1 MRQAG
6 KDVAMITIRHERTAD
21 VDAREAL
28 LDCACGTERTTKSSE
43 RLREGRLPSN
53 GLSFIATDAGQV
65 VGTVR
70 LWDIS
75 AGPDRPALLL
85 GPLAVD
91 PGWQKLGVGKAL
103 MKRALQAVRRRG
115 HRAVLL
121 VGDAPY
127 YGRFGFTAA
136 KTGGLWMPGA
146 YEKHRLLGLELMPG
160 ALDGARGLIGA
171 TGQTQPKPEMRV
183 LVARHTAAQSVG
195 QAIGQVGGLSHAA

>member
-1 MRQAG
+1 
-6 KDVAMITIRHERTAD
+6 MITIRHERTAD
-21 VDAREAL
+21 FDAREAL
-28 LDCACGTERTTKSSE
+28 LDCAFGEARTMKTSE

-53 GLSFIATDAGQV
+53 GLSFIATDDGQV
-65 VGTVR
+65 IGNAR

-75 AGPDRPALLL
+75 AGPGRPALLL

-103 MKRALQAVRRRG
+103 MKRALQAARRRG

-136 KTGGLWMPGA
+136 KTGELWMPGA
-146 YEKHRLLGLELMPG
+146 YERHRLLGLELMPG
-160 ALDGARGLIGA
+160 ALDDARGLIGA
-171 TGQTQPKPEMRV
+171 TGQTQPKPELRV
-183 LVARHTAAQSVG
+183 LVARHVAG
-195 QAIGQVGGLSHAA
+195 QMDRLSHAA